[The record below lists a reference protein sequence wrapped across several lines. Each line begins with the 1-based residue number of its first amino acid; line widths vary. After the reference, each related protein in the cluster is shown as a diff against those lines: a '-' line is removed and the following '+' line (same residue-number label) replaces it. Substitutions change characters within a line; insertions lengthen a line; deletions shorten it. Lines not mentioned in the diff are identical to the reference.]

1 MKKAVVI
8 LLILFYGS
16 STIGATVHMHYCMN
30 ELVGWSLLHDKD
42 ETCDRC
48 GMAEK
53 DKEGCC
59 KDEHKHFK
67 LKVDHQKVNVSNLV
81 TFNAIPALTI
91 PIVNLDIH
99 SFLNITETYP
109 ASHAPPDM
117 IRKRLHILY
126 GVFQI

>member
-30 ELVGWSLLHDKD
+30 ELVGWSLLHDED

-67 LKVDHQKVNVSNLV
+67 LKVDHQKANVSHQV
-81 TFNAIPALTI
+81 AFIVIPALLA
-91 PIVNLDIH
+91 PIVDFDIH
-99 SFLNITETYP
+99 SYSNIAESHPT
-109 ASHAPPDM
+109 SHAPPDM

-126 GVFQI
+126 GVFLI